1 MNHFKYI
8 LLTFFLIT
16 GCATAGELAL
26 NTAAGAIGNM
36 IDRRVEDK
44 LGNDAGL
51 SDEKLDGKITKKSDL
66 RSEKTKKLREMILEL
81 ESRLA
86 EDEEAL
92 MDIYETLIEELEFR
106 IESRLNQRGFTER
119 EDDYECVDCKTNKW
133 GRTFRRL

>member
-1 MNHFKYI
+1 MIHFKYL

-36 IDRRVEDK
+36 IDRRVEDQ

-66 RSEKTKKLREMILEL
+66 KSEKINKLKEKVFEL
-81 ESRLA
+81 ESRLV

-92 MDIYETLIEELEFR
+92 MDIYETLIEELEFI
-106 IESRLNQRGFTER
+106 IESRLKQRGFTER
-119 EDDYECVDCKTNKW
+119 EDDYECIDCKTDKW
-133 GRTFRRL
+133 GRTLWRL